1 MIFHLFAFD
10 PVVQSYASSI
20 RIKIQRDDRH
30 SIDDI
35 VTIQWFQRDFS
46 CSIPNRWE
54 WKKDFVRSEKK
65 NGSVREKMHS
75 IGLIIGLLCGW
86 NSKYVLS
93 LHLSG
98 NHSVNWKKDESSLV
112 DKMQIRLIFKSH
124 YESTTE
130 PSQEKSMPQYSIT
143 NKKVH
148 FFPNVSIIQSDFI
161 SESHIQMVEMAF

>member
-1 MIFHLFAFD
+1 MTLLPFNDFKEIS
-10 PVVQSYASSI
+10 VVRF
-20 RIKIQRDDRH
+20 RIVENGKK
-30 SIDDI
+30 
-35 VTIQWFQRDFS
+35 TL
-46 CSIPNRWE
+46 WE
-54 WKKDFVRSEKK
+54 VKK

-124 YESTTE
+124 YESTTD

>member
-54 WKKDFVRSEKK
+54 WKKDFVRKK
-65 NGSVREKMHS
+65 WFGERKDAFNCAYY
-75 IGLIIGLLCGW
+75 IGLLCGW